1 MAIRLHRDTVV
12 PVDSFS
18 PGKDTEGATIF
29 GEFYHHLLT
38 SSWPLLLLQ
47 IAAAFFGLNALFA
60 LAYYLC
66 GGIEHAR
73 PGSFSDVFF
82 FSVETMATIGYGQMA
97 PVTFAARALMSL
109 EALTGLTGLAL
120 MTGLMFAK
128 FSRPTARVRFSR
140 CAVISRRDGVASL
153 MFRMANVRA
162 NQIVEAQVHVV
173 LARAEVTAEGEDAW
187 RFYDL
192 ELSRDRNS
200 TFRHS
205 WTVIHPIRPGSPLY
219 GSSPKAL
226 AAAFAE
232 LVVSMTGIDGAFM
245 QTVYARRTYKASDII
260 WGARLADT
268 LFRRPTGDFA
278 FDYGKFDAVIETT
291 MPVWET
297 PAN

>member
-1 MAIRLHRDTVV
+1 MAIRLQRDSVV

-18 PGKDTEGATIF
+18 PRDSVGRSTF
-29 GEFYHHLLT
+29 FSEFYHHLLT
-38 SSWPLLLLQ
+38 SSWPLLLIQ
-47 IAAAFFGLNALFA
+47 IAAAFFTMNALFA
-60 LAYYLC
+60 LGYYL
-66 GGIEHAR
+66 GGGVEHAR

-97 PVTFAARALMSL
+97 PVTLLARILMSF

-120 MTGLMFAK
+120 VTGLMFAK

-140 CAVISRRDGVASL
+140 SAVISVRDGVTSL

-162 NQIVEAQVHVV
+162 NQIVEAQVHVI
-173 LARAEVTAEGEDAW
+173 LARAEVTAEGEETW

-205 WTVIHPIRPGSPLY
+205 WTVIHPIRPGSPLF
-219 GSSPKAL
+219 GASPQAL

-232 LVVSMTGIDGAFM
+232 IVVSMTGIDGAFM
-245 QTVYARRTYKASDII
+245 QTVYAHHTYKASDII

-268 LFRRPTGDFA
+268 LMRRPAGDFA
-278 FDYGKFDAVIETT
+278 FDYGKFDAVIETA
-291 MPVWET
+291 MPVWDA
-297 PAN
+297 PQN